1 MFCDWRMTAKKR
13 GNMFN
18 KSSHVRQSEIPE
30 SGKLGLWNS
39 EYMQLKET
47 WIPRKTGIQNTRSTE
62 NDWNPEYLES
72 RWNPRRG
79 IQNLRLCWIPLHGA
93 KQMKKKD
100 RDSF

>member
-1 MFCDWRMTAKKR
+1 MFCDWRMCAKKH
-13 GNMFN
+13 GKIFN

-39 EYMQLKET
+39 EYMQLKES
-47 WIPRKTGIQNTRSTE
+47 WIPLKIGIQNTRSTE

-93 KQMKKKD
+93 KQIKKKD

>member
-1 MFCDWRMTAKKR
+1 MSAKKR

-18 KSSHVRQSEIPE
+18 KSSNVRQSEIPE
-30 SGKLGLWNS
+30 SGKFCLWNS
-39 EYMQLKET
+39 EYMQLKES
-47 WIPRKTGIQNTRSTE
+47 WIPLEIGIQNTRSTE

-72 RWNPRRG
+72 RWNPRCG